1 MNAIHLNLIPLGDT
15 LDSLRVQY
23 SYLKENIIKFIFDLR
38 TIEKLLTTKT
48 STLELDFKIQS

>member
-1 MNAIHLNLIPLGDT
+1 MNAIHLNLIPSGDT

>member
-38 TIEKLLTTKT
+38 TIEK
-48 STLELDFKIQS
+48 